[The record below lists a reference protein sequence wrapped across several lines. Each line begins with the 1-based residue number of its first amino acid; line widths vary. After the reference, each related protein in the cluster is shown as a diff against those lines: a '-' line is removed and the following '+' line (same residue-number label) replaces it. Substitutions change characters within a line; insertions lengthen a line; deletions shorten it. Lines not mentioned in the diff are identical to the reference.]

1 MFPRKKKGTGFF
13 FDIGDI
19 EDEFERI
26 RQEMERM
33 MGDMFRFSEFPEEV
47 KEERGP
53 KGERIIRRGPFVY
66 GFSMRVGPDGKPQ
79 FQEFGNV
86 KPMIRAV
93 AGGEGAPG
101 EMEPLVDVI
110 QEKEVVTVIAE
121 LPGVAKEDIHLK
133 ATEDK
138 LSIKVDT
145 PERKYSKTVHLPV
158 KVKPETAKASYK
170 NGVLD
175 VKIQRREPG
184 KEEKGS
190 EIKVE

>member
-1 MFPRKKKGTGFF
+1 MFPRRRKGTGFF
-13 FDIGDI
+13 FDISDI

-33 MGDMFRFSEFPEEV
+33 MEGMFRFGEFPEE
-47 KEERGP
+47 KEEEGP
-53 KGERIIRRGPFVY
+53 KGEKIIRRGPFIY

-86 KPMIRAV
+86 RPMIRAV
-93 AGGEGAPG
+93 TGGEAVPG

-110 QEKEVVTVIAE
+110 QEKDVVTVIAE
-121 LPGVAKEDIHLK
+121 LPGVSKEDIHLK

-145 PERKYSKTVHLPV
+145 PERKYNKTIHLPV
-158 KVKPETAKASYK
+158 KVKPETAKATYK

-175 VKIQRREPG
+175 VKIQRKEPG

-190 EIKVE
+190 EIKIE